1 LAKRPESIQRVA
13 APLRALAQR
22 FAFLFLLLAAGTV
35 LMVGKADPQIFD
47 RARIWVTDAFAP
59 LLDAASKPVA
69 TGAAIVDEARHLMHL
84 REENAALRLEN
95 SRLLQWQAAARELA
109 AENARLHSLLNYVP
123 APEATFISARIIA
136 ETGGSFVR
144 TMLVNAGRRDGVR
157 KGLPVV
163 IGEGL
168 IGRIVETGERVS
180 RILLINDLNS
190 RIPVAV
196 GDDRERAVL
205 AGDNTSQPKIAYL
218 VANANVPVGARVVT
232 SGQGGVFPPGLPVG
246 IVASAAPNDIRVE
259 TFVSSNRLEYVRI
272 MDFGLVGALDDAP
285 RRTGAPA
292 ETD

>member
-1 LAKRPESIQRVA
+1 
-13 APLRALAQR
+13 
-22 FAFLFLLLAAGTV
+22 
-35 LMVGKADPQIFD
+35 MVGKADPQIFD

-218 VANANVPVGARVVT
+218 VANAY
-232 SGQGGVFPPGLPVG
+232 
-246 IVASAAPNDIRVE
+246 
-259 TFVSSNRLEYVRI
+259 RL
-272 MDFGLVGALDDAP
+272 
-285 RRTGAPA
+285 APA
-292 ETD
+292 SLPRDRAAYSRPAFRSALSPALRPMISVSRRLFHPIDWNMCV

>member
-1 LAKRPESIQRVA
+1 M
-13 APLRALAQR
+13 RALAQR

-35 LMVGKADPQIFD
+35 LMLGKADPKIFD
-47 RARIWVTDAFAP
+47 RARIWVTDASAP

-84 REENAALRLEN
+84 REENVALRQEN
-95 SRLLQWQAAARELA
+95 ARLLQWQAAARALA
-109 AENARLHSLLNYVP
+109 AENAHLHDLLNYVP
-123 APEATFISARIIA
+123 TPEATFISARVIA

-190 RIPVAV
+190 RIPVVV
-196 GDDRERAVL
+196 GSERERAVL
-205 AGDNTSQPKIAYL
+205 AGDNTSQPRIAYL
-218 VANANVPVGARVVT
+218 DANANVPVGARVVT

-246 IVASAAPNDIRVE
+246 VVAQAGPNEIRVE

-272 MDFGLVGALDDAP
+272 MDFGLVGLLDDAP
-285 RRTGAPA
+285 RRT
-292 ETD
+292 ETPTAAD